1 LEIIMTV
8 SLNPVSFESNYPGLV
23 ITAASAVADE
33 VAPLSNDQ
41 QIDNS
46 HDLKAT
52 ISWSHSASLPVDI
65 SLGFLADWQAKA
77 ILQNV
82 EGGGTITRTASSP
95 FVVGSTGGNFD
106 LTFSGVAPGTYRLYV
121 TNHLRFKAAF
131 GGGHMAVSMTSEGA
145 TFEVYDSA
153 LVA

>member
-1 LEIIMTV
+1 MTV

-23 ITAASAVADE
+23 ITAASAVSDE
-33 VAPLSNDQ
+33 VGGTGPQ
-41 QIDNS
+41 VDNS
-46 HDLKAT
+46 HDIKAS
-52 ISWSHSASLPVDI
+52 INWSHSASLPVDI
-65 SLGFLADWQAKA
+65 SLAFLADWQAKA

-82 EGGGTITRTASSP
+82 EGGPSITKTASAP
-95 FVVGSTGGNFD
+95 YVLGSTGGSFD

-153 LVA
+153 LVV